1 MASIEVLKFL
11 NKGNLPSKGNSDS
24 GSVSHLVGQVFLR
37 LS

>member
-24 GSVSHLVGQVFLR
+24 GSVSQSF
-37 LS
+37 